1 MDRQRPPGT
10 TTHSASRVVHAE
22 AERVFAALVDADAL
36 LRWLPPQGMTGH
48 FERFDARTGGS
59 YRLVLSYGP
68 GGAGAGKTTAD
79 SDVVEVRFVEL
90 VPGVRV
96 VEAVDFVADDDA
108 FAGTMT
114 MTWALS
120 AAGSSTRVEIRAENV
135 PPGIGAEEHTEGMA
149 SSLANL
155 AAFLEGGRGE
165 ATME

>member
-1 MDRQRPPGT
+1 MERQGPPAA
-10 TTHSASRVVHAE
+10 TTHAAARVVHAG

-36 LRWLPPQGMTGH
+36 LRWLPPQGMTGQ
-48 FERFDARTGGS
+48 FEHFDARTGGS
-59 YRLVLSYGP
+59 YRLVLSYEP
-68 GGAGAGKTTAD
+68 GAAGAGKTTAG

-96 VEAVDFVADDDA
+96 VQAVEFVAEDET

-114 MTWALS
+114 MTWSLS
-120 AAGSSTRVEIRAENV
+120 PAEGGTRVEIRAENV
-135 PPGIGAEEHTEGMA
+135 PPGIGAEEHTVGMA

-155 AAFLEGGRGE
+155 AAFLEDGRGE